1 MLGQSDNEEGSD
13 RACQGASP
21 NEGACNLPA
30 TVHCIKCDL
39 WFCDIHAEDEQ
50 WHACMQME
58 AETGGEPAVRWFSVC
73 RYYPTHGICVDNLLT
88 SAVGKS

>member
-58 AETGGEPAVRWFSVC
+58 AETGGEA
-73 RYYPTHGICVDNLLT
+73 
-88 SAVGKS
+88 